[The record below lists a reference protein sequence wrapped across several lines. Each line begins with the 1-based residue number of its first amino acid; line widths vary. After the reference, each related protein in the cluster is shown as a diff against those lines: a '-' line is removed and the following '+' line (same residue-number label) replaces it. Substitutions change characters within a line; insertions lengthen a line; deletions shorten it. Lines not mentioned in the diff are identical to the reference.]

1 MTLSA
6 RDQQVIWHPYTQ
18 MQLSGP
24 PIAIIKGEGAY
35 LFDDTGKKYIDA
47 VSSWWVNIHG
57 HAHPYIAKKVAEQ
70 LNKLEHVIFAGFTHE
85 PAVELAENLLKIL
98 PDNQSKIFYSDNGS
112 TATEVAVKMA
122 IQYWSNKGLKKNKII
137 AFEHAYHGD
146 TFGAMSISARSG
158 FTQPF
163 EGLLF
168 DVIHIPLP
176 TKGQKEKAIQN
187 CCKAIEEYK
196 NEIAAFIFEPL
207 VLGAGGMLMYEA
219 DVLNNLIRICKE
231 NSILV
236 IADEVMTGFGRTGKY
251 FACEYLDSQPDIICL
266 SKGITGGTMPLG
278 VTSCTEEVFN
288 AFLSND
294 RSKTFFHGHSYTA
307 NPVACTAAL
316 ASFELLIKDEC
327 RQNIQRIEEMHL
339 SFIEKN
345 KNNPLL
351 KNLRSKGTILAMD
364 FATDEQTSYFN
375 PLRDKLYQFF
385 LNKGVILRPLGNTV
399 YVMPPYCISNDD
411 LGYIYSVIEYVK
423 TIMYCIPMA
432 GDKC

>member
-1 MTLSA
+1 MSLSS

-24 PIAIIKGEGAY
+24 PIGIIKGEGAW
-35 LFDDTGKKYIDA
+35 LFDDAGKRYIDA

-57 HAHPYIAKKVAEQ
+57 HAHPYIAKKITEQ

-85 PAVELAENLLKIL
+85 PAVALAENLLKIL
-98 PDNQSKIFYSDNGS
+98 PGNQCKIFYSDNGS

-122 IQYWSNKGLKKNKII
+122 IQYWSNKGLRKKKII
-137 AFEHAYHGD
+137 AFENAYHGD

-168 DVIHIPLP
+168 DVIHIPLSL
-176 TKGQKEKAIQN
+176 KGMEEKS
-187 CCKAIEEYK
+187 IEQCRQVIENNK
-196 NEIAAFIFEPL
+196 NEIAGFIFEPL

-219 DVLNNLIRICKE
+219 GVLNDLVNICKE
-231 NSILV
+231 NSILT

-251 FACEYLDSQPDIICL
+251 FACEYLDGQPDIICL

-316 ASFELLIKDEC
+316 ASLELLLKDEC
-327 RQNIQRIEEMHL
+327 RQGIQRIADSHL
-339 SFIEKN
+339 SFMEKN
-345 KNNPLL
+345 RNNPLF
-351 KNLRSKGTILAMD
+351 KTLRSKGTILAMD
-364 FATDEQTSYFN
+364 FLTNEQTSYFN

-385 LNKGVILRPLGNTV
+385 LNRGVILRPLGNTV
-399 YVMPPYCISNDD
+399 YVMPPYCISHEDIQ
-411 LGYIYSVIEYVK
+411 YVYSVIEEVK
-423 TIMYCIPMA
+423 TIL
-432 GDKC
+432 